1 MPGSCFLLL
10 FIILCWKLIT
20 MYEAN
25 ISWVFA
31 TYLSYKDFARGHRRS
46 PEEDKNHVS
55 YTMGVWKCVLWISLP
70 LNLHILYWIL
80 ITMPRAYNSWVLT
93 SFYISNAF
101 ARGHRKTSKVNK
113 VHISHTMSVY
123 DCVLWFSLLLFLN
136 ILCWILITMH
146 RTYN

>member
-1 MPGSCFLLL
+1 MLYPIGVLKCTPGACFLLL

-55 YTMGVWKCVLWISLP
+55 YPMGVWKYVLWISLP
-70 LNLHILYWIL
+70 LNLPILYWIL

-101 ARGHRKTSKVNK
+101 ARGHRKTSKVIK
-113 VHISHTMSVY
+113 VHFSHTMGV
-123 DCVLWFSLLLFLN
+123 
-136 ILCWILITMH
+136 
-146 RTYN
+146 